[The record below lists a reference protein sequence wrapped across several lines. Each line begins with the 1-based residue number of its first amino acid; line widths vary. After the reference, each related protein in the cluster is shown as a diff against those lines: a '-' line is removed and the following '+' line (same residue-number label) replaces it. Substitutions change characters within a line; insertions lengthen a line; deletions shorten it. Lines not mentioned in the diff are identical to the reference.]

1 MTFILKHD
9 LDMVTMYQRT
19 KNEVSLL
26 THSKLERTH
35 THTHKQNTRILPQ
48 NKKMGSLREFQINSD
63 YYVSIC
69 CLQRLKKYKEARE
82 DQMFPDEVDTP
93 SDVPAKIRF
102 QR

>member
-1 MTFILKHD
+1 
-9 LDMVTMYQRT
+9 
-19 KNEVSLL
+19 
-26 THSKLERTH
+26 
-35 THTHKQNTRILPQ
+35 
-48 NKKMGSLREFQINSD
+48 MGGLREFQINSD